1 MPAIRRRFRYPC
13 ADLVTLNPRIDL
25 TLDAALHRLGATP
38 HRPLLEA
45 SDPRRTIAVI
55 GFPRSGNTFV
65 SKWLEWVAEPGTTVI
80 DGRLTHSA
88 LDGHR
93 LTKAGAAV
101 VIPVREPVS
110 TCASWLVRSDAYGSV
125 DAARRTLRSYTAWY
139 RAMAPAVRPPNVLVV
154 DFEALTTDLSMLSH
168 WQRLEGLVRPETA
181 SALPDF
187 EEWLVDHL
195 SDVPGQGMPE
205 AGVPAH
211 QMSSLPNDDR
221 LSMNEQATRLI
232 TSLSLA
238 KELAAASRAFDR
250 IHECPGTR
258 MTTEGVHA
266 FGHAAS

>member
-1 MPAIRRRFRYPC
+1 M
-13 ADLVTLNPRIDL
+13 TLNPRVDLAID
-25 TLDAALHRLGATP
+25 TTLHRLGATP
-38 HRPLLEA
+38 YRPVLEA
-45 SDPRRTIAVI
+45 TDPSRTIAVI

-65 SKWLEWVAEPGTTVI
+65 SKWVEWVAEPGTIVV

-93 LTKAGAAV
+93 LARAGAAV
-101 VIPVREPVS
+101 VIPVREPIS
-110 TCASWLVRSDAYGSV
+110 TCASWLVRSDAYGSHE
-125 DAARRTLRSYTAWY
+125 AARRTLRSYTAWY

-154 DFEALTTDLSMLSH
+154 DFEALTTDLSMLTY

-181 SALPDF
+181 SSLPDF

-221 LSMNEQATRLI
+221 LSLNEQATRLI
-232 TSLSLA
+232 TSPSLA
-238 KELAAASRAFDR
+238 KDLAAASRAFARISDR
-250 IHECPGTR
+250 PGTR
-258 MTTEGVHA
+258 LTTAGILTEEYA
-266 FGHAAS
+266 TR